1 MSTATVVRLIL
12 GDQLNTNISALADC
26 DKKHD
31 VITLME
37 VQDEATYVK
46 HHPKKIAFLFAA
58 MRHFAQSLKDK
69 GYQVDYIEL
78 DSAASKKSFTATLK
92 AVLKRHKAT
101 KLICTEPGEYRV
113 LSMMEKWES
122 SFKIPVE
129 IKTDDRFFATTDEFK
144 QWAKDRNS
152 LRMEYFYR
160 EMRKKTGI
168 LMQKN
173 QKPVGGKWNYDTE
186 NRQPLK
192 DNNKLPDRS
201 RYQPDAITKKVLQLV
216 EKHFGKHFGD
226 LEDFDFAV
234 TRPQAL
240 AALNHFIKYALPKF
254 GTYQDAML
262 FDENVLFHSV
272 ISQYLNCGLLLPTEI
287 CEKALT
293 AYQEKKAPLNSVEGF
308 IRQILGWREYVR
320 GLYWLHMPGYAK
332 RNFFRSQ
339 HPLPDFY
346 WTGDTKM
353 RCMQHVITQ
362 TKKDA
367 TSHHIQRLMITGN
380 FALLYGVAPSEI
392 CEWYL
397 AVYADAYEWVEL
409 PNTLGMA
416 MYADGGLLASKPY
429 AASANYIN
437 RMSNFCKECEF
448 NMKEKIGDNAC
459 PFNYL
464 YWDFLARHQDELAD
478 NRRLQFA
485 YKNLAKLPPAKLEA
499 IKKQATAFRRS
510 VNKGN
515 SQ

>member
-1 MSTATVVRLIL
+1 M
-12 GDQLNTNISALADC
+12 
-26 DKKHD
+26 
-31 VITLME
+31 
-37 VQDEATYVK
+37 
-46 HHPKKIAFLFAA
+46 
-58 MRHFAQSLKDK
+58 
-69 GYQVDYIEL
+69 
-78 DSAASKKSFTATLK
+78 
-92 AVLKRHKAT
+92 
-101 KLICTEPGEYRV
+101 
-113 LSMMEKWES
+113 
-122 SFKIPVE
+122 
-129 IKTDDRFFATTDEFK
+129 
-144 QWAKDRNS
+144 
-152 LRMEYFYR
+152 
-160 EMRKKTGI
+160 
-168 LMQKN
+168 
-173 QKPVGGKWNYDTE
+173 
-186 NRQPLK
+186 
-192 DNNKLPDRS
+192 
-201 RYQPDAITKKVLQLV
+201 
-216 EKHFGKHFGD
+216 
-226 LEDFDFAV
+226 